1 MNAIAFRLAILAGVV
16 GAGGIDT
23 AQSAKD
29 DDRTN
34 RTLNQIIVTGSRI
47 PRPDLFSL
55 SPITTLDEAQIV
67 LSGITNLDDLL
78 NTLPQVDGGF
88 SAKNPIDDGTA
99 RINLRGLGDFRTLV
113 MLSGR
118 RYAASGIFGS
128 VDLNAIPPS
137 LIERIEVITG
147 GASAVYGS
155 DAVAGAVNFIL
166 NDDFS
171 GVEVT
176 FQFDITDEG
185 DGEAYDVGLT
195 YGTDFAGERGHIA
208 VFGNYHRRTI
218 IFQGDRAFSRVP
230 LEEDFAAG
238 ELILDGSVTTPD
250 GHIIF
255 PGAEI
260 DSTFGTVTFEPDG
273 VPRLFLNPDDL
284 FNFAAEQPLRT
295 GMERFALSGFSQFDL
310 SDDLRVIL
318 EFSFARTEPR
328 LPLASASA
336 REFVAVNTD
345 RPDLTPEFRDLL
357 AAQLD
362 PDGDGVAG
370 LFFLR
375 RLNELGGREI
385 KNKRDFFRV
394 MAAIEGRIAT
404 RWDWEAHYS
413 YSRTAND
420 QIIAN
425 EGSTSRYLQALLV
438 DPATGACA
446 DPSGGCVPV
455 NPFGAGNISEAA
467 AEFIR
472 LEPIENRERH
482 GQHVVSGVVTGTVY
496 DLPAGALDV
505 VLGVEWRR
513 NAAGLFP
520 GAAILTGEAIG
531 RNADVTSFGVIEVQE
546 VFGEARIPLLADLRG
561 ARYLGLDGG
570 VRLSDYNTSGSVWTW
585 KLGSEWEPHREIRF
599 RASYQ
604 RAVLAPGVGE
614 AFQGTSFFFTDSDF
628 GIQFDP
634 CSASRDPVGS
644 GVADLC
650 IAQGIPAEQIGIFE
664 AGFFP
669 ADILLVSRP
678 DLEPE
683 QARSITAGVVYRPS
697 SLPGA
702 SLTFDY
708 FVIRLDN
715 AVDLLQPADG
725 VALCFLAGE
734 IDSPFCRTFSRGPSG
749 DIAEARFVFE
759 NVAFGKVEGFDWQ
772 LVLQA
777 DADQFALAESG
788 AELSLSVN
796 ASYYLTNGSQTT
808 PLVPFTDCAGFFG
821 PFCGTFTTFGAL
833 PRATM
838 TNRLTYDSGPFIAS
852 VRWRWISGM
861 TNARTVLNV
870 PTVVARVGAEN
881 YFDLT
886 LGYELDDRFSMQ
898 LGLQNLFDND
908 PPLLGDEA
916 RFANTDPSTYDT
928 LGRRFFL
935 RLVVTG

>member
-16 GAGGIDT
+16 GAGGIDS

-171 GVEVT
+171 GVEAT

-185 DGEAYDVGLT
+185 DGETYDVGLT

-295 GMERFALSGFSQFDL
+295 GMERFALSGFSHFDL
-310 SDDLRVIL
+310 LDELRAVL
-318 EFSFARTEPR
+318 EFSFVRTEPQR
-328 LPLASASA
+328 PLGSAPA
-336 REFVAVNTD
+336 REFVTVNTD
-345 RPDLTPEFRDLL
+345 WADLTPEFRDLL
-357 AAQLD
+357 AGQFD
-362 PDGDGVAG
+362 PDNDGLAG

-375 RLNELGGREI
+375 RLDELGDREI

-394 MAAIEGRIAT
+394 MAAFDGQIGS
-404 RWDWEAHYS
+404 RWSWETHYS
-413 YSRTAND
+413 YSRTEND
-420 QIIAN
+420 QIITN

-455 NPFGAGNISEAA
+455 NPFGAGNVSDAA
-467 AEFIR
+467 ANFIR
-472 LEPIENRERH
+472 LDPIVNTERH
-482 GQHVVSGVVTGTVY
+482 EQQVASGTLNGTVY
-496 DLPAGALDV
+496 DLPAGSLDV
-505 VLGVEWRR
+505 VLGAEWRR

-520 GAAILTGEAIG
+520 DNAILTGEALG
-531 RNADVTSFGVIEVQE
+531 RNADVTSFGVITVKEI
-546 VFGEARIPLLADLRG
+546 FGEARIPLVADRRG
-561 ARYLGLDGG
+561 AGYVGLEGG
-570 VRLSDYNTSGSVWTW
+570 VRISDYNTSGSVWTW
-585 KLGSEWEPHREIRF
+585 KLGSEWQPHSDMRI

-604 RAVLAPGVGE
+604 RAVRAPGVGE
-614 AFQGTSFFFTDSDF
+614 AFQGTSFFFTDNDF
-628 GIQFDP
+628 GLQVDP

-644 GVADLC
+644 GVASLC
-650 IAQGIPAEQIGIFE
+650 IDQGVPADQIGIFE
-664 AGFFP
+664 ADFFP
-669 ADILLVSRP
+669 TDILLVSRP

-697 SLPGA
+697 SLHGA

-715 AVDLLQPADG
+715 AVDLLAPTDG
-725 VALCFLAGE
+725 VALCFLAGN
-734 IDSPFCRTFSRGPSG
+734 IDSPFCQSFSRGPSG
-749 DIAEARFVFE
+749 DISEARFVFE

-777 DADQFALAESG
+777 DADQFALVES
-788 AELSLSVN
+788 AAQLSLSVN

-838 TNRLTYDSGPFIAS
+838 TNRLTYDSGPFTAS

-861 TNARTVLNV
+861 TNSRTVLEIPTTV
-870 PTVVARVGAEN
+870 PKVGAEH
-881 YFDLT
+881 YVDLT
-886 LGYELDDRFSMQ
+886 LVYRHGDRFSAHF
-898 LGLQNLFDND
+898 GVQNLLDND